1 MRPEFQQRCL
11 EHRRQQ
17 ADAVLAEPH
26 LYKVCDQ
33 CRSISF
39 RTCGLCPICHGYRW
53 DESREA
59 LIETAKTIGTTPFPL
74 TAGTVPKFGK
84 EPLKYFNNMNNK
96 EEHEQ
101 KQKTTETY

>member
-1 MRPEFQQRCL
+1 MTPEAQHQWQALR
-11 EHRRQQ
+11 RRQ
-17 ADAVLAEPH
+17 AHAALAKLH

-39 RTCGLCPICHGYRW
+39 KTCGLCPICHGYRW
-53 DESREA
+53 DESRET
-59 LIETAKTIGTTPFPL
+59 LIETANIIGTTPFPL
-74 TAGTVPKFGK
+74 TAGTVPRFST
-84 EPLKYFNNMNNK
+84 EALKYLNKMNNK

>member
-1 MRPEFQQRCL
+1 MTPEAQHQWQALRRRP
-11 EHRRQQ
+11 
-17 ADAVLAEPH
+17 ADAALAKLR

-53 DESREA
+53 DESREG
-59 LIETAKTIGTTPFPL
+59 LIETAKIIGTTPFPL